1 MKPPTSR
8 HDVFHALA
16 DPTRRRIL
24 ELLREVER
32 PAGDLVETFR
42 ISQPAIS
49 QHLRVLREAGLVR
62 IRRAGREHLYRLDP
76 KPLAA
81 VQEWVARAMA
91 QARRGR

>member
-1 MKPPTSR
+1 
-8 HDVFHALA
+8 VFHALA

-32 PAGDLVETFR
+32 PAGDLLEAFR

-62 IRRAGREHLYRLDP
+62 IRRAGREHLYRADP
-76 KPLAA
+76 RPLSA
-81 VQEWVARAMA
+81 VQEWVGRALASGRRAR
-91 QARRGR
+91 